1 VFMPKTIYAKGLI
14 LISIPLLVQLAF
26 GVAMF
31 TLQGYYEQ
39 RIREERRASEI
50 VFHANEMW
58 INCAEVLLLRAYATL
73 FAGGAPPATEKIARL
88 NDEYSLLQR
97 LVADDPGQRRNLQVI
112 REETYKALELTDR
125 FKPVMSKDQSGSAK
139 LGVLQ
144 SNLETFQETYDVVD
158 EISKAVQN
166 FGAPAF
172 LHSPDAAGEVR
183 KATRLADGVVYAAL
197 TCSTIVAVL
206 LFAVFVRGINAEL
219 AVMVENTERFK
230 RGEKLNPPVKGTE
243 ELIQVDASFH
253 SMVDDIRQA
262 QSTKQAVIAMVSH
275 DLRTPL
281 GSVLG
286 YFSLL
291 TTGALK
297 GASREALAG
306 AQKQEHDIEQL
317 MRLICDLLDLDKI
330 EAEKLTI
337 RLRTLPAVEIV
348 DRAIDAVESFA
359 DWHEVS
365 IRGADTNAEACADPD
380 RIVQALA
387 NLLLS
392 AITLTPGGSL
402 VELTVAQQEDGLEMR
417 VRSPEASV
425 SSDVLN
431 KQFERYQPREAGLG
445 LELPVSK
452 AIVHL
457 HHGKIGATSEQPQGC
472 TLWLRLPAAQTS

>member
-1 VFMPKTIYAKGLI
+1 
-14 LISIPLLVQLAF
+14 
-26 GVAMF
+26 
-31 TLQGYYEQ
+31 
-39 RIREERRASEI
+39 
-50 VFHANEMW
+50 MW

-73 FAGGAPPATEKIARL
+73 FAGGAPPATEKIDRL
-88 NDEYSLLQR
+88 NEEYSLLKK
-97 LVADDPGQRRNLQVI
+97 LVENDPSQKNNLEVI
-112 REETYKALELTDR
+112 HEETYKALDLTNRFRPIMSTDR
-125 FKPVMSKDQSGSAK
+125 SGSAK
-139 LGVLQ
+139 LGILQ
-144 SNLETFQETYDVVD
+144 SNLKTFEETHDVIGMMSD
-158 EISKAVQN
+158 ALKN
-166 FGAPAF
+166 FGRPAF
-172 LHSPDAAGEVR
+172 LRSPDAADEVR

-243 ELIQVDASFH
+243 ELLQIDASFH
-253 SMVDDIRQA
+253 RMVEDIRQA

-297 GASREALAG
+297 NASREALAG

-348 DRAIDAVESFA
+348 DRAIDAVESYA

-365 IRGADTNAEACADPD
+365 IQGADTNAKACADPD

-392 AITLTPGGSL
+392 AITLTPGGSS
-402 VELTVAQQEDGLEMR
+402 VELTVHQQEDGLEMR
-417 VRSPEASV
+417 VKSREASV

-452 AIVHL
+452 AIIHL

-472 TLWLRLPAAQTS
+472 TLWLRLPAAQTN